1 MDELKQILEN
11 AGMSEGAGGPHRI
24 EPMRGNYRL
33 QITGKANNVS
43 IMHEA
48 GGPEQTLITMSKQ
61 TREQLVREWDEG
73 TKQSPNDPEA
83 ERVAK
88 ERYGSWRNSDPA
100 RDNAGARRG
109 G

>member
-11 AGMSEGAGGPHRI
+11 AGMSEGAGGPHHI
-24 EPMRGNYRL
+24 NPMRGNYRL

-61 TREQLVREWDEG
+61 TWEQLVREWEEG
-73 TKQSPNDPEA
+73 IKQTPNDPEA
-83 ERVAK
+83 ARVAK
-88 ERYGSWRNSDPA
+88 GRYGSWHPDDPA
-100 RDNAGARRG
+100 DENWD
-109 G
+109 